1 MKIIRWIQNVAA
13 AAAFIVALNLVDGL
27 GVSIKDACTAGV
39 LLVLS
44 VAMLLGRALEEEER
58 GLSDEVSIYDPCRCA
73 TKDAVCIQKNRW

>member
-13 AAAFIVALNLVDGL
+13 AAAFNLVDGL

-58 GLSDEVSIYDPCRCA
+58 GAE
-73 TKDAVCIQKNRW
+73 

>member
-44 VAMLLGRALEEEER
+44 VACCWEGLWKRKKG

>member
-1 MKIIRWIQNVAA
+1 MKVIRWIQNVAA

-44 VAMLLGRALEEEER
+44 VTMLLGRALEEER
-58 GLSDEVSIYDPCRCA
+58 GQSE
-73 TKDAVCIQKNRW
+73 